1 MTSQDTQWVIAGQI
15 ARDLH
20 RGLDRLA
27 QFTTDPDDLAAI
39 DRLKN
44 WGRNASDIIRTPE

>member
-1 MTSQDTQWVIAGQI
+1 MTNADSQWVIAGQI

-27 QFTTDPDDLAAI
+27 QHTGDAEDLAAI
-39 DRLKN
+39 ERIKK
-44 WGRNASDIIRTPE
+44 WGRDCADIIRKPE